1 MQKMSQKTTQE
12 ILNTMEDKMENQEP
26 IEQDWRTDITEP
38 TATLKLKDGDI
49 VIGTFEDEGVK
60 KSHSEYGDSV
70 AFQFLQDNEKE
81 PRTFYVKANNFSLL
95 AQIKALGSLKGLK
108 VKLSRIG
115 SRRLDTRYKVIKA

>member
-1 MQKMSQKTTQE
+1 
-12 ILNTMEDKMENQEP
+12 MENQEP

-49 VIGTFEDEGVK
+49 VIGTFQDEGVK

-70 AFQFLQDNEKE
+70 SFQFLVEDDKE
-81 PRTFYVKANNFSLL
+81 PKTFYVKANNFSLL

-108 VKLSRIG
+108 VKLSRTG
-115 SRRLDTRYKVIKA
+115 SRRSDTRYRVVTA